1 MHEKVLALTSTLAAI
16 GSLLFSMQSHQDWV
30 MTFLTDLRETRFR
43 PGKPREE
50 HDATRNSA
58 RNEKN
63 DNFVQLI
70 KIVVMINN
78 FKLITLRILNAFV

>member
-1 MHEKVLALTSTLAAI
+1 MHEKVLALTSTLATI
-16 GSLLFSMQSHQDWV
+16 GSLLFSMQSNQDWV
-30 MTFLTDLRETRFR
+30 MTFLTGLREARFR